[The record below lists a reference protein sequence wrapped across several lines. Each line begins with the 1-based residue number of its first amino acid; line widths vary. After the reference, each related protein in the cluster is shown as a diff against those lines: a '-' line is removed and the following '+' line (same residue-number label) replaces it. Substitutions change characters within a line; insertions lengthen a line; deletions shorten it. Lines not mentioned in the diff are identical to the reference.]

1 MINNK
6 TSITDL
12 HNGLKNKDYSAR
24 DIAKYYLDIFQQKN
38 SELNAFL
45 RLDPEKVL
53 TQAELVDSYISDG
66 GDIKPLTGVP
76 VAIKDNIQI
85 KGEITTCASKILE
98 NYVSPY
104 DAGVIK
110 KLKNEKAVLFGKTNL
125 DEFAMGSSC
134 ENSAYGPTKNP
145 VDITKVAGGSSGGS
159 TSAVGGDLVPVA
171 LGSDTGGSIRLPAH
185 FCGVVGL
192 KPTYGAVSRSGLVAL
207 ASSLDQIGPITRSVE
222 DAELVFEAIS
232 GYDPYDNTSTQYEYN
247 QTSVE
252 EVKKLRI
259 GLPKQYFPAELSSEV
274 KTAVNDVIS
283 FYESQGFSIS
293 MIDMPHTEYGLA
305 AYYIIQPAEASSNL
319 SRFDGIRYAP
329 VTGVERSQH
338 DLKNLYIH
346 NKTLGFGKETKRRI
360 ILGTYVLSSGYYD
373 AYYKKA
379 QEAREYIKDDF
390 NNAFEKVDVLLSPV
404 SPTPA
409 FNLGEKINDPVAM
422 YLTDILTIPTNLAGL
437 PAISIPVK
445 TNTHPLPIGFQ
456 LIGKHFKENDIIGLG
471 KLYEKSL

>member
-1 MINNK
+1 
-6 TSITDL
+6 
-12 HNGLKNKDYSAR
+12 
-24 DIAKYYLDIFQQKN
+24 
-38 SELNAFL
+38 
-45 RLDPEKVL
+45 
-53 TQAELVDSYISDG
+53 
-66 GDIKPLTGVP
+66 
-76 VAIKDNIQI
+76 
-85 KGEITTCASKILE
+85 
-98 NYVSPY
+98 
-104 DAGVIK
+104 
-110 KLKNEKAVLFGKTNL
+110 
-125 DEFAMGSSC
+125 
-134 ENSAYGPTKNP
+134 
-145 VDITKVAGGSSGGS
+145 
-159 TSAVGGDLVPVA
+159 
-171 LGSDTGGSIRLPAH
+171 SIRLPAH